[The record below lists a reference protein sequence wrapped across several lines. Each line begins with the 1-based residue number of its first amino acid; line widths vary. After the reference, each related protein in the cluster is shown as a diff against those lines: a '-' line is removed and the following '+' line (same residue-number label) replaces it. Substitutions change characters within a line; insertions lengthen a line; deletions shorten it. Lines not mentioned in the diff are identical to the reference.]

1 MKYPAIVVFA
11 IICLFGF
18 SKPGKASNLVLNGSF
33 ESTTLSSPGGYFCQA
48 GSTCTSNV
56 TDWASSCNFSS
67 CGNGNTVLSL
77 LFAGTN
83 RPRLSMAESACG
95 VPLPT
100 ARTAVTSWQ
109 TTAISTY
116 GAAIS
121 QTINGLVTG
130 DTYSLSFYQAAAQ
143 QSGSNGPTTE
153 RWQVSLG
160 SDTQLSTLMTNP
172 SHGFQSWNQQ
182 TMTFTA
188 TSTSEV
194 LTFLAVGTPSGVPP
208 VSLLDGVSLISTSV
222 PEPGAI
228 YVTALGLGLLGL
240 CAIRT
245 QRKRRI

>member
-1 MKYPAIVVFA
+1 MKYSAIVVFA

-18 SKPGKASNLVLNGSF
+18 SKPGKASNLVQNGSF

-83 RPRLSMAESACG
+83 GSAFNG
-95 VPLPT
+95 GIGLWGPIADSPDGGNFV
-100 ARTAVTSWQ
+100 ADDGD
-109 TTAISTY
+109 STY